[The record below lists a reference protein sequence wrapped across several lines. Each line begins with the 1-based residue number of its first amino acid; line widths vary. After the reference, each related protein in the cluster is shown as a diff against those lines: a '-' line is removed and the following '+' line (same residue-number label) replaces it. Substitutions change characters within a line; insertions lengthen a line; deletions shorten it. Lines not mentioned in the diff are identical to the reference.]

1 MANVKEQSAALKS
14 RQTKLLK
21 KSKEELI
28 EVILRK
34 DKIEKNQ
41 VNQISNLKGEINTL
55 QSRIKGF
62 IADSE
67 GDNNTICELRE
78 KLANANDLNKAQRG
92 ILIVDEIDKKAGGN
106 GNEKVATTGV
116 LEALLKLMEGGIYNF
131 EYQKGRTI
139 PFDTTNMTFV
149 AMGAFS
155 GLKNIANPKPPVG
168 FNSHEVKEKNPFTT
182 DNFDKFGLLP
192 EFIGR
197 CN

>member
-1 MANVKEQSAALKS
+1 MANVKEQNSALKS

-41 VNQISNLKGEINTL
+41 VNQISNLKGEINSL

-78 KLANANDLNKAQRG
+78 KLSNANDLNKA
-92 ILIVDEIDKKAGGN
+92 L
-106 GNEKVATTGV
+106 NE
-116 LEALLKLMEGGIYNF
+116 
-131 EYQKGRTI
+131 
-139 PFDTTNMTFV
+139 
-149 AMGAFS
+149 
-155 GLKNIANPKPPVG
+155 NINS
-168 FNSHEVKEKNPFTT
+168 NSHEIEEIKMQFDKTIYKLKEKVRCWSSIAIT
-182 DNFDKFGLLP
+182 
-192 EFIGR
+192 FIIWFIVTLIAYFVK
-197 CN
+197 